1 MDILLIVTLGVLGAL
16 LGSFAAA
23 QVWRLRARQ
32 LIEDERDGEPVD
44 KRELQR
50 LRVLQRPVHR
60 DRSECLHCHHTLAW
74 YDLLPV
80 ISWLSLRGKC
90 RYCGK
95 RIGTMELAAEAGLAV
110 VFVLSY
116 LAWPYALH
124 SALQVAAFI
133 VWLAACT
140 LGAILLMYDAKWSLL
155 PFGINCTL
163 IAVAAGFVA
172 LQIAAGMPVDG
183 VSMIGAVALLG
194 GLYLL
199 FSLLGW
205 VGMGDGILGVGLG
218 LLLGDWQL
226 AFLTLFLANLL
237 GCLMLI
243 PLYVRKKLHRKVKIP
258 FGPFLIVAAFIS
270 FLYGKAI
277 ILAVFGTS
285 SLLANL
291 LML

>member
-23 QVWRLRARQ
+23 QVWRFRARQ

-95 RIGTMELAAEAGLAV
+95 RIGTMELAAEVGLAV

-172 LQIAAGMPVDG
+172 LQIAASMPVDG

-277 ILAVFGTS
+277 ILAIFGTS

>member
-16 LGSFAAA
+16 LGSFAVA

-50 LRVLQRPVHR
+50 LRVLQRPVHQ

-95 RIGTMELAAEAGLAV
+95 RIGTMELAAEVGLAV

-172 LQIAAGMPVDG
+172 LQIAASMPVDG

-285 SLLANL
+285 SLLTNL

>member
-50 LRVLQRPVHR
+50 LRVLQRPVHQ

-95 RIGTMELAAEAGLAV
+95 RIGTMELAAEVGLAV

-172 LQIAAGMPVDG
+172 LQIAASMPVDG

-285 SLLANL
+285 SLLTNL